1 MTYEYKLIGFS
12 RMTSTKSK
20 RPDRALQREL
30 EPIALPEDHR
40 VRTGAARRE
49 QTRRKLIESALKV
62 FAEKGIDAPLI
73 DDFIAEAGVARGTFY
88 NHFRTTQELLDA
100 VTSELSDEILAA
112 IDAVV
117 LRIPDPLERMV
128 CGCLLYMHVAVD
140 VPAWGV
146 FITRTGFR
154 GEALGKLVDVYL
166 PRDLEL
172 ARRAG
177 KLDYPSVRAARDL
190 VLGCVT
196 QAIQHVVAGGATQEH
211 PREVLALGLRGL
223 GVPVARASEL
233 CRMALPQAAMPEGF
247 GFAALL
253 HSGG

>member
-1 MTYEYKLIGFS
+1 MKVTAPKPPA
-12 RMTSTKSK
+12 RVAQ
-20 RPDRALQREL
+20 RALV
-30 EPIALPEDHR
+30 PIAVPEDHR

-62 FAEKGIDAPLI
+62 FAEKGTDAPLI
-73 DDFIAEAGVARGTFY
+73 DDFIAAAGVARGTFY

-112 IDAVV
+112 IDSVV
-117 LRIPDPLERMV
+117 LRIPDPLERMA

-140 VPAWGV
+140 VPGWGV

-154 GEALGKLVDVYL
+154 GEAMGKLVDVYL

-172 ARRAG
+172 ARQAG
-177 KLDYPSVRAARDL
+177 TLDYPSVRAARDL

-196 QAIQHVVAGGATQEH
+196 QAIQHVLAGGATREH
-211 PREVLALGLRGL
+211 LRDVLELGLRGL
-223 GVPVARASEL
+223 GVPAVRASAL
-233 CRMALPQAAMPEGF
+233 CSMPLPQAALPEGF
-247 GFAALL
+247 GISALL
-253 HSGG
+253 RSGG